1 VRSLRHHG
9 CHPREA
15 SRHIR
20 RGATAR
26 LDNLQAALLALRL
39 ERLEYENAERRRVAA
54 IYRSL
59 LSDLPVHLPPPDPS
73 GALQVY
79 HLFVVEVAERD
90 RVAAALG
97 ANGIATGVHYPT
109 PIHLQPAWRAL
120 GYAPGDFPVAERL
133 AQTCLSLPCFP
144 GITEHELVRVA
155 GALGAALR

>member
-1 VRSLRHHG
+1 
-9 CHPREA
+9 
-15 SRHIR
+15 
-20 RGATAR
+20 
-26 LDNLQAALLALRL
+26 
-39 ERLEYENAERRRVAA
+39 
-54 IYRSL
+54 
-59 LSDLPVHLPPPDPS
+59 
-73 GALQVY
+73 LQVY